1 MRGVVAFMLAAAWAL
16 VSLPAV
22 AQEAE
27 VSIPAPVLVID
38 PERVYAES
46 RRGQSVRSEL
56 DAAAAALQNEN
67 DRIVNDLIAEEQD
80 LAARRPNMDPAA
92 FREEADSFDEK
103 AQDIRRARDAKERE
117 LTRIATEARAQF
129 FAELRP
135 IVGQLLID
143 KGGVAV
149 LDSRSVYLV
158 LRSADV
164 TEDVIERLD
173 ALDAE
178 ADTAPPDE

>member
-1 MRGVVAFMLAAAWAL
+1 MRLGATILCAVALALSSVPAA
-16 VSLPAV
+16 

-27 VSIPAPVLVID
+27 FSIPAPVLVID

-46 RRGQSVRSEL
+46 VRGQAVRAEL
-56 DAAAAALQNEN
+56 DAAALAVQTEN

-80 LAARRPNMDPAA
+80 LAARRPDMDPAE
-92 FREEADSFDEK
+92 FRAEADAFDQK
-103 AQDIRRARDAKERE
+103 AQDIRRARDAKERD
-117 LTRIATEARAQF
+117 LTRIATEARGQF
-129 FAELRP
+129 FEDLRP

-173 ALDAE
+173 AMDAE
-178 ADTAPPDE
+178 ADPAAADE